1 MTNTQI
7 MELLHNK
14 AINQQTKKVLYIT
27 IGVIAVGSIA
37 AYYYQKDQ
45 RTRNGILQSTHQNF
59 VHFSEARIN
68 GLTQIVKEKDSI
80 IVEQAGT
87 IKKQQNEYI
96 IFKNKLN
103 AQPALEE
110 KNV

>member
-1 MTNTQI
+1 M
-7 MELLHNK
+7 
-14 AINQQTKKVLYIT
+14 
-27 IGVIAVGSIA
+27 
-37 AYYYQKDQ
+37 
-45 RTRNGILQSTHQNF
+45 
-59 VHFSEARIN
+59 HFSEGRIN

>member
-27 IGVIAVGSIA
+27 MGFIAVGSIV
-37 AYYYQKDQ
+37 AYYFQKDL
-45 RTRNGILQSTHQNF
+45 RTKYGSLKSKHQNF
-59 VHFSEARIN
+59 VTFSEAKIN
-68 GLTQIVKEKDSI
+68 NLTQIVKEKDSI